1 MEDSPLLMKYRDY
14 LFSRQLSVGT
24 IDNNI
29 SIIERELFAKIVKIE
44 ITKFEYRKILS
55 DMRNRLSKNTMYTY
69 VNIIKR
75 FYNFLIDFKLFN
87 GENLFLSAFVK
98 VSASKSMDVLYEKEV
113 LDIYKI
119 FEVGNKTTGYQEF
132 LFDFLYSTGVRLAEF
147 INLNIYDFDFENRV
161 ITVVGKGNKERI
173 VIYNESLENTML
185 SYLKARQ
192 AVMKFH
198 RKSHSYFLIDFNTGD
213 RLKSAKVYN
222 EIVRVGNIVHRRIH
236 PHMLRHS
243 FATHLLENGCDL
255 RYIQE
260 LLGHSNVS
268 TTQIY
273 TKVQLKQKQNTILK
287 FHPRK

>member
-1 MEDSPLLMKYRDY
+1 M
-14 LFSRQLSVGT
+14 
-24 IDNNI
+24 
-29 SIIERELFAKIVKIE
+29 
-44 ITKFEYRKILS
+44 
-55 DMRNRLSKNTMYTY
+55 
-69 VNIIKR
+69 
-75 FYNFLIDFKLFN
+75 IDFKLFN

-173 VIYNESLENTML
+173 VIYNESLENTIL

-255 RYIQE
+255 RYIQG

-273 TKVQLKQKQNTILK
+273 TKVQL
-287 FHPRK
+287 